1 MAPSVVRVDHLQ
13 EAGAR
18 GQQALVGVFAVRQE
32 HVAAEL
38 FLAAIVDS
46 DVATLRDVVG
56 RLFPGRIGDGAVL
69 IPGVLVT
76 GAVVQ
81 QVASLSVDADP
92 SSRVGLA
99 NSARE
104 VVN

>member
-1 MAPSVVRVDHLQ
+1 M
-13 EAGAR
+13 
-18 GQQALVGVFAVRQE
+18 GVFAVRQE
-32 HVAAEL
+32 HVAAGG
-38 FLAAIVDS
+38 FLAAVVDS
-46 DVATLRDVVG
+46 DVAALRDVVG
-56 RLFPGRIGDGAVL
+56 RLFPGRIGDGAILV
-69 IPGVLVT
+69 PGVLVA

-92 SSRVGLA
+92 SGRVGLA